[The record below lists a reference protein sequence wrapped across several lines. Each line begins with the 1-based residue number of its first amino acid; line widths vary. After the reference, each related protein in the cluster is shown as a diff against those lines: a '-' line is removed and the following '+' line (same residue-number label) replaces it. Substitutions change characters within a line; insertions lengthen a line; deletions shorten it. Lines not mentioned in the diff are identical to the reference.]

1 MACRSE
7 GVFCALL
14 IEKEVMKS
22 SVPIGVPSTT
32 MPSGV
37 MGMDNWSR
45 LAGMGVVV
53 EWG

>member
-32 MPSGV
+32 MPSGL

-45 LAGMGVVV
+45 LVGTGVVV